1 MVQQIIATV
10 GAQLVIRLQSPSK
23 RPDSETP
30 VVQNGVVKVGESKSV
45 DKKGSKLQRSVLARC
60 GPLARAL
67 GRHKRGS
74 DGQPLM
80 NPEARE
86 KRTGGA
92 QSWGSRL
99 FTHGW

>member
-10 GAQLVIRLQSPSK
+10 GAQLVIRLQSPPSK
-23 RPDSETP
+23 RHSETP
-30 VVQNGVVKVGESKSV
+30 VQNVAKVGESKSE
-45 DKKGSKLQRSVLARC
+45 KGSKLQRSVLARC

-86 KRTGGA
+86 CEAVHKAGV
-92 QSWGSRL
+92 QEYSRMV
-99 FTHGW
+99 GDIW

>member
-45 DKKGSKLQRSVLARC
+45 DKRAGSKLQRSVLARC

-92 QSWGSRL
+92 WL
-99 FTHGW
+99 VTYYW